1 MTLDRLSELQDRLDR
16 QYRILK
22 GFENEKDESGPGEKA
37 KLQLKIDDLLKEIQ
51 PVEKEYTERISRS
64 LEQQGLPES
73 IAGLVVLELLNEI
86 EIFLKISTDIKVK
99 SSLEAILLELEN
111 DEISAL
117 EKLKAVIPKISEI
130 VINTPENE
138 TEGFARKLFPT
149 LKKTY
154 KSSELSFFFQSKITA
169 LKDYFERAKKVL
181 ESNGISPEKQ
191 AIFSQ
196 ETIKRTLF
204 LSGGSVIAICGI
216 SYLYLSSTCRWEFE
230 KKDYNDSV
238 SACSKALLIH
248 PFNSRLYYWRGLS
261 KQALLNYKEA
271 VDDFQKAVE
280 LNAEYSAAYY
290 HNGLVKRS
298 LKDFPGALEAL
309 GLSIE
314 KDNSWEE
321 NSYENYFGK
330 ASALY
335 ARARLHAG
343 FDGNSTSNY
352 SQAMRDYDQ
361 SIEIKKDY
369 GVVYIDRGVLRY
381 NRGEYR
387 EAIEDYSK
395 AISLNST
402 EIWVAYGNR
411 AQAEA
416 DVGDF
421 ESARKD
427 YGLSILAK
435 SDYAWSFGRRGELS
449 LKEKDYFSAES
460 DFSDALA
467 INGKDTYSYKGRGK
481 AFDGMANYRRAIE
494 DYTKAIKY
502 DSKDAEAYYLR
513 CLTKEGLDN
522 LSALDDCRTASDMY
536 RQQSNPTQA
545 SKAAEKAS
553 QLSVSINR
561 IITNDEIK
569 SSKQR

>member
-1 MTLDRLSELQDRLDR
+1 
-16 QYRILK
+16 
-22 GFENEKDESGPGEKA
+22 
-37 KLQLKIDDLLKEIQ
+37 
-51 PVEKEYTERISRS
+51 
-64 LEQQGLPES
+64 
-73 IAGLVVLELLNEI
+73 
-86 EIFLKISTDIKVK
+86 
-99 SSLEAILLELEN
+99 
-111 DEISAL
+111 
-117 EKLKAVIPKISEI
+117 
-130 VINTPENE
+130 
-138 TEGFARKLFPT
+138 
-149 LKKTY
+149 
-154 KSSELSFFFQSKITA
+154 
-169 LKDYFERAKKVL
+169 
-181 ESNGISPEKQ
+181 
-191 AIFSQ
+191 
-196 ETIKRTLF
+196 
-204 LSGGSVIAICGI
+204 LSGGSVIVICGI

-230 KKDYNDSV
+230 KKDYNDSI

-248 PFNSRLYYWRGLS
+248 PFNSSLYYWRGLS
-261 KQALLNYKEA
+261 KSALLNYKEA

-290 HNGLVKRS
+290 NNGLAKRN
-298 LKDFPGALEAL
+298 LKNFPGALEDL

-314 KDNSWEE
+314 KDNFWEE

-335 ARARLHAG
+335 SRGRLHAG
-343 FDGNSTSNY
+343 LDSNSTINY

-361 SIEIKKDY
+361 SIEVKKNY
-369 GVVYIDRGVLRY
+369 GVVYVERGALRH

-395 AISLNST
+395 AISLNLA
-402 EIWVAYGNR
+402 EIWLAYGNR
-411 AQAEA
+411 AIAKAE
-416 DVGDF
+416 VGDF

-467 INGKDTYSYKGRGK
+467 INGKDPYYYKGRGK
-481 AFDGMANYRRAIE
+481 AFDGMANYQRAIE

-561 IITNDEIK
+561 YITNDEIK